1 MRAHKKLTYKGRK
14 HDEYLP
20 YHNFRVRAPGFD
32 VFPWLYGDWQ
42 QALGNRR

>member
-14 HDEYLP
+14 QDEYLP

-32 VFPWLYGDWQ
+32 VSPWLYGDWQ